1 MQHKLLQSYVIKRS
15 QPKKAAYEVKPL
27 AMQCNF
33 NQGGTPLWLCFYNV
47 EILPM
52 VGISRNYCSTIAQK
66 LNSSTIAQLWHVCP
80 TIGNILLAAVNF
92 AL

>member
-1 MQHKLLQSYVIKRS
+1 MSGFSLT
-15 QPKKAAYEVKPL
+15 ANVKV
-27 AMQCNF
+27 
-33 NQGGTPLWLCFYNV
+33 LCDV
-47 EILPM
+47 A
-52 VGISRNYCSTIAQK
+52 VSRHYCSTIAQK